1 MDWDLSP
8 GVNGDAVGEVLMV
21 SRSKVGP
28 IPSNQQPACHP
39 FSIPVPKPGRTFWE
53 VVLHSCSFIRENQ
66 HMELLVIISLSSCHS
81 CLSLPCADTVTR
93 AKD

>member
-21 SRSKVGP
+21 SRSKGGP

-39 FSIPVPKPGRTFWE
+39 FSIPVPKPGRTFGE
-53 VVLHSCSFIRENQ
+53 VVLHSWLFYQGKSAYGVAGNHFSIIMPQ
-66 HMELLVIISLSSCHS
+66 LLVPAMC
-81 CLSLPCADTVTR
+81 
-93 AKD
+93 